1 MAGRQ
6 FRRVRP
12 RVEVGAPVVGD
23 GEPVLGD
30 EQGRVVDAARAVLE
44 IAAGESDAVAPRR
57 GAQRPQ
63 RRRVGE
69 EARGLEIRPVAG
81 EQALRQGQEPGT
93 GRRRVRDA
101 AFRRC
106 QPCLQGVGKGRES
119 GNGDGQALGH
129 APVRDGWS
137 ARIAG
142 RPDRAEAIVMNRQ
155 DRGHFG
161 NLYLPA
167 DHPRRGK
174 PAGIEAQTEYPMPIA
189 HPTPSRPRRRTPLL
203 ATVAMLSLLA
213 GGAAMSV
220 ATETPPPANA
230 KLAGTVIANA
240 GYADL
245 VAAVKPAV
253 VNVRVER
260 DADAGPMAQG
270 GPMADPEM
278 RRFFERFFGEPGQG
292 PMRGP
297 QQQPHQRERG
307 EGSGFIVSADG
318 LIVTNAHVAGGADKI
333 TISLDDGS
341 ELPATLKGIDEK
353 TDLALLKVEA
363 GKPLPY
369 VTFGDSAKVRVGD
382 AVVAVGNPFGLGG
395 TVTSGIVSATGREI
409 GSGPY
414 DDFLQIDA
422 PINRGN
428 SGGPTFNLQGEVVGV
443 NSAIF
448 SPSGGSVGIGFAIS
462 SNLAK
467 QVVADLQDDGKVE
480 RGWLGV
486 QIQNVDEDLAANL
499 DLPTPKGAL
508 VSSVQAGTPAASAGV
523 EQGDVI
529 LSFDGKPID
538 QVRQLSR
545 AVAAVEPGKKAE
557 VVVWRD
563 GKEVKLQ
570 AEIGRMPAQDQ
581 VAAAEQA
588 APGADQP
595 RLGLALAPIT
605 PEQRSELGLDADQQG
620 VLITEVVPGGPAEA
634 KGIQAGDVVL
644 SIDRQPVA
652 QPADVV
658 AAVRKAHESGAK
670 SVLLYIARDGNER
683 FEAVP
688 LATS

>member
-1 MAGRQ
+1 
-6 FRRVRP
+6 
-12 RVEVGAPVVGD
+12 
-23 GEPVLGD
+23 
-30 EQGRVVDAARAVLE
+30 
-44 IAAGESDAVAPRR
+44 
-57 GAQRPQ
+57 
-63 RRRVGE
+63 
-69 EARGLEIRPVAG
+69 
-81 EQALRQGQEPGT
+81 
-93 GRRRVRDA
+93 
-101 AFRRC
+101 
-106 QPCLQGVGKGRES
+106 
-119 GNGDGQALGH
+119 
-129 APVRDGWS
+129 
-137 ARIAG
+137 
-142 RPDRAEAIVMNRQ
+142 
-155 DRGHFG
+155 
-161 NLYLPA
+161 
-167 DHPRRGK
+167 
-174 PAGIEAQTEYPMPIA
+174 MPIA
-189 HPTPSRPRRRTPLL
+189 HPHPSRPRGRAPLL
-203 ATVAMLSLLA
+203 ATAAVLGLLA
-213 GGAAMSV
+213 GGAAVSV
-220 ATETPPPANA
+220 ATETPAPANA
-230 KLAGTVIANA
+230 ALADTVVVNS

-260 DADAGPMAQG
+260 TAAAAGPMAQ

-292 PMRGP
+292 QGPMRMP
-297 QQQPHQRERG
+297 QQPQQRERG

-341 ELPATLKGIDEK
+341 ELPATLQGIDEK

-369 VTFGDSAKVRVGD
+369 VTFGDSSKVRVGE

-395 TVTSGIVSATGREI
+395 TVTAGIVSATGREI

-414 DDFLQIDA
+414 DDFLQVDA

-428 SGGPTFNLQGEVVGV
+428 SGGPTFNLKGEVVGV

-467 QVVADLQDDGKVE
+467 QVIADLQDDGKIE

-499 DLPTPKGAL
+499 ELPAAKGAL
-508 VSSVQAGTPAASAGV
+508 VSNVQAGTPAATAGI

-529 LSFDGKPID
+529 LSFAGTAID

-545 AVAAVEPGKKAE
+545 AVAAVEPGESAD

-563 GKEVKLQ
+563 GKEVTLK
-570 AEIGRMPAQDQ
+570 AEVGRMPGQEE

-588 APGADQP
+588 EPGAEQP
-595 RLGLALAPIT
+595 RLGLALAAIA
-605 PEQRSELGLDADQQG
+605 PEQREQLGLDADQQG
-620 VLITEVVPGGPAEA
+620 VLITEVVPGGPADA
-634 KGIQAGDVVL
+634 KGLRAGDVVL

-652 QPADVV
+652 QPTDVV

-670 SVLLYIARDGNER
+670 SVLLYVAREGNER